1 MGFARLQSSYT
12 VVDHTYDAVVVGA
25 GGAGLR
31 AAIGLSE
38 HGFNTAC
45 ITKLFPHS
53 LAHRRGTGETTPLR
67 HNIPATLADGLWGK
81 KWNQLFLFNKSE
93 VQLMRGYCFPWTT
106 GHGLL
111 IVAVVVSS
119 PTDMSTMCKIVTVL
133 LGSLFGQWNDFSVV
147 F

>member
-1 MGFARLQSSYT
+1 
-12 VVDHTYDAVVVGA
+12 
-25 GGAGLR
+25 
-31 AAIGLSE
+31 
-38 HGFNTAC
+38 
-45 ITKLFPHS
+45 
-53 LAHRRGTGETTPLR
+53 
-67 HNIPATLADGLWGK
+67 
-81 KWNQLFLFNKSE
+81 
-93 VQLMRGYCFPWTT
+93 MRGYCFPWTT